1 MTLDEGTYYLPLLS
15 LLRKAAE
22 RCTCGSFV
30 RSLPAMELPSSQ
42 TPFCAA
48 PKAGPHTTHTHIHA
62 HTHQECRW
70 WASIRS
76 SRSPFQDLP
85 CSQPSHSH
93 TDTYAHTHTYSLS
106 RSLSFSIIAHDARTI
121 NESSTVNKRGRKQ
134 KVVWCFTY
142 SSRSSSR
149 SRSRRGGGEEE
160 EEEPRA
166 TKKQLGHRYR
176 SITRKILVFFLF
188 SLFLSCHLLLL
199 LRSPLEHGR

>member
-1 MTLDEGTYYLPLLS
+1 MQSVQPPPVPPVPPQTMMMMMPMMMNSLVGDLGRGTYYLPLLS

-48 PKAGPHTTHTHIHA
+48 PKAGPHTTHTHTHA

-106 RSLSFSIIAHDARTI
+106 RSLS
-121 NESSTVNKRGRKQ
+121 
-134 KVVWCFTY
+134 
-142 SSRSSSR
+142 
-149 SRSRRGGGEEE
+149 
-160 EEEPRA
+160 
-166 TKKQLGHRYR
+166 
-176 SITRKILVFFLF
+176 
-188 SLFLSCHLLLL
+188 LFLYHCT
-199 LRSPLEHGR
+199 